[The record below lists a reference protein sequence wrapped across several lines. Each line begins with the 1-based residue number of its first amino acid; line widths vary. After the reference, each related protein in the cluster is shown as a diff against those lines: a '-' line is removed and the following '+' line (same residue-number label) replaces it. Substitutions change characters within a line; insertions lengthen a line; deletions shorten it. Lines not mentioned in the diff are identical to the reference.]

1 MKNKEMWEK
10 TEIST
15 RNCYNAVVRNGGSID
30 GTFQGIVSCRV
41 YEDASSSEPDV
52 LYDGSNN
59 KLNDKRVASR
69 GILFASCK
77 DCHNFDND
85 WD

>member
-1 MKNKEMWEK
+1 MF
-10 TEIST
+10 
-15 RNCYNAVVRNGGSID
+15 D
-30 GTFQGIVSCRV
+30 G
-41 YEDASSSEPDV
+41 E
-52 LYDGSNN
+52 NN

-77 DCHNFDND
+77 NCSNFDND

>member
-1 MKNKEMWEK
+1 MKDKKMWGKDEV
-10 TEIST
+10 ST
-15 RNCYNAVVRNGGSID
+15 RNCYNAIIENGGSID

-41 YEDASSSEPDV
+41 GKEILDTD
-52 LYDGSNN
+52 NN

-77 DCHNFDND
+77 NCSNFDND

>member
-1 MKNKEMWEK
+1 MKDKKMWEK
-10 TEIST
+10 TEVST
-15 RNCYNAVVRNGGSID
+15 RNCYNAVVRNEGSIE
-30 GTFQGIVSCRV
+30 GTFQSIVSCRIGGV
-41 YEDASSSEPDV
+41 EGRTLSI
-52 LYDGSNN
+52 YDGDSN

-77 DCHNFDND
+77 NCSNFDND

>member
-1 MKNKEMWEK
+1 MKDKKMWGK

-15 RNCYNAVVRNGGSID
+15 RNCYNAIVENGGSIK
-30 GTFQGIVSCRV
+30 GIISCRV
-41 YEDASSSEPDV
+41 GKKMF
-52 LYDGSNN
+52 DGENN

-77 DCHNFDND
+77 NCSNFDND

>member
-1 MKNKEMWEK
+1 MKDKKMWGKDEV
-10 TEIST
+10 ST
-15 RNCYNAVVRNGGSID
+15 RNCYNAIVENGGSIN
-30 GTFQGIVSCRV
+30 GTFQGIISCRV
-41 YEDASSSEPDV
+41 GKKMF
-52 LYDGSNN
+52 DGENN

-77 DCHNFDND
+77 NCSNFDND